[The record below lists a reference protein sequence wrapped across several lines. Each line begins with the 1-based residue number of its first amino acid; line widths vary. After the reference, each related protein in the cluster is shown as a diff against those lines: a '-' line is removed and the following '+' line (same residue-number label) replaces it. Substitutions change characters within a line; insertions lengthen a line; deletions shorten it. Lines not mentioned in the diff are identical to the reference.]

1 MQRLCQPRAPYMLAV
16 CGSPD
21 SVEMSPVT
29 QCVTPHFKVQH
40 ASENLN
46 LDFYNLLESALYR
59 CNRTTHA
66 YRAYESP
73 GGLLPRWLARTRDR
87 YTSRR
92 GSAECR
98 RCLGFPSSRVRE
110 SLGGQPTLERSRT
123 IASSNSTSS
132 SSSPGHLQRHKDVRC
147 AKIISTTVT

>member
-1 MQRLCQPRAPYMLAV
+1 MQRLCQPRALYMLAV

-73 GGLLPRWLARTRDR
+73 GGLLPRWLARRGTGAPPDAAVPSAGDAWG
-87 YTSRR
+87 SRLAASERVWGDSRLWNAR
-92 GSAECR
+92 GPSLAAEAQGLAMC
-98 RCLGFPSSRVRE
+98 E
-110 SLGGQPTLERSRT
+110 DYH
-123 IASSNSTSS
+123 A
-132 SSSPGHLQRHKDVRC
+132 
-147 AKIISTTVT
+147 TVT